1 MSSWGDMN
9 KQLQNPGREPIAD
22 KSKDTNQVQISK
34 PTSFT
39 EFIYKMW
46 ARGDILKQERL
57 RDSCIT
63 KAHLSL
69 ADSSQKLETRSWL
82 SGLKAAEQ
90 VGERPFQ
97 VAQLVWASSRKLD
110 WCLLF
115 QAAWLL

>member
-1 MSSWGDMN
+1 MN

-46 ARGDILKQERL
+46 ARGYILKQKRL

-63 KAHLSL
+63 KGHLSL
-69 ADSSQKLETRSWL
+69 AESSQKLETRSSL
-82 SGLKAAEQ
+82 SGLKA
-90 VGERPFQ
+90 V
-97 VAQLVWASSRKLD
+97 
-110 WCLLF
+110 
-115 QAAWLL
+115 